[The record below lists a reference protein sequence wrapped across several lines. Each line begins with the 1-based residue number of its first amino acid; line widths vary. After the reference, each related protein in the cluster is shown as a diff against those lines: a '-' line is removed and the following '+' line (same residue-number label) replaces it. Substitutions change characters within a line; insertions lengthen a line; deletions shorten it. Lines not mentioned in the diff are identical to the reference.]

1 MKLLLENWQE
11 YLDENEEVVKKT
23 FRIDGGRIVVIE
35 NSKWAGGAHSISG
48 FFVDEDKRGK
58 GLGKKLIQLVLNK
71 YPGEEISAQVSSLAS
86 LKAFMDLGFKP
97 PEKPDASFEE
107 AEDIFSRNYGSLN
120 LRINNETPT

>member
-86 LKAFMDLGFKP
+86 LYVMMSTNQRTNDVVHIFPKFAKVLKKVMLVP
-97 PEKPDASFEE
+97 PTA
-107 AEDIFSRNYGSLN
+107 
-120 LRINNETPT
+120 